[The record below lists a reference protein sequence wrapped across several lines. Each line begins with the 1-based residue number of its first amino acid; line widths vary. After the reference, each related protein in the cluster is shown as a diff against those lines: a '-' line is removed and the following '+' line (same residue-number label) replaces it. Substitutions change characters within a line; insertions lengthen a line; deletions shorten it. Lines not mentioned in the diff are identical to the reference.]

1 MTLLFRK
8 WKFTPIQTNNGV
20 FETTGGG
27 VMACAEKYACY
38 AESEFVTNGSFIG
51 VFGYGDTPEEA
62 RKDAEERA
70 LQCEWGL

>member
-1 MTLLFRK
+1 
-8 WKFTPIQTNNGV
+8 
-20 FETTGGG
+20 
-27 VMACAEKYACY
+27 MACAEKYACY